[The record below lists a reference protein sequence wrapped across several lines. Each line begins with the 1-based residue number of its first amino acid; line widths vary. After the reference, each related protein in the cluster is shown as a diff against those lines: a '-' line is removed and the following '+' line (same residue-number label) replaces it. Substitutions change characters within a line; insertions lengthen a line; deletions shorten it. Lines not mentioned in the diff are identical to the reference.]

1 MAQPQ
6 QTVLASN
13 FLVPN
18 ATFIAELI
26 AFVIILYV
34 LGRYILPPVQKAIRE
49 RQAVIEQQMQDAA
62 EARKQLADAQASYQ
76 RALSEART
84 EAAKIREGARAEAQ
98 HVLDDLRSQA
108 DEERARIVA
117 RGEEQLAR
125 QRSAIVRELRAEIG
139 TLAVELAE
147 KIVDQQLADDAR
159 VSATVDAFLSG
170 LAAQDTATAEAQQ
183 AGSQP

>member
-26 AFVIILYV
+26 AFVIIVYV
-34 LGRYILPPVQKAIRE
+34 LGRYILPPAQKAIRE
-49 RQAVIEQQMQDAA
+49 RQAVIEQQVADAA

-76 RALSEART
+76 QALTEART

-98 HVLDDLRSQA
+98 HVLDDLRGQA

-125 QRSAIVRELRAEIG
+125 QRSAIVRELR
-139 TLAVELAE
+139 
-147 KIVDQQLADDAR
+147 
-159 VSATVDAFLSG
+159 
-170 LAAQDTATAEAQQ
+170 
-183 AGSQP
+183 

>member
-1 MAQPQ
+1 
-6 QTVLASN
+6 
-13 FLVPN
+13 
-18 ATFIAELI
+18 
-26 AFVIILYV
+26 VIIVYV